1 MTVLIIG
8 AGGQIGSAAE
18 VALGSHHEIVG
29 VGRNTNPAVDTTDS
43 DSIRALFETV
53 GQVDAVV
60 VATAAG
66 TLPFRPVT
74 ELTADDYREAFE
86 GKVLSQLDVVRIG
99 VAFVK
104 DGGSFTLTSGI
115 TAREP
120 VPHGAA
126 AALAN
131 GALES
136 FVISAA
142 TELPRGIRINIVSPT
157 VLEGSEEFYDA
168 FPGFNHISPAAV
180 GRAFLK
186 SVDGVQTG
194 QIYALD
200 GI

>member
-1 MTVLIIG
+1 MTVLVIG
-8 AGGQIGSAAE
+8 AGGQVGSAAV
-18 VALGSHHEIVG
+18 VALSGRHEVIG
-29 VGRNTNPAVDTTDS
+29 VGRSTVPGVDTTDPA
-43 DSIRALFETV
+43 SIRALFEAV
-53 GQVDAVV
+53 GPVGAVIV
-60 VATAAG
+60 AAG
-66 TLPFRPVT
+66 TVPFRPVVD
-74 ELTADDYREAFE
+74 LTREDYMAAFK

-99 VAFVK
+99 VRFVK

-120 VPHGAA
+120 VPGGAA

-136 FVISAA
+136 FVIAAA
-142 TELPRGIRINIVSPT
+142 TELPRGIRINAVSPT

-168 FPGFNHISPAAV
+168 FPGFSHIAPAAV

-194 QIYALD
+194 QVYALD